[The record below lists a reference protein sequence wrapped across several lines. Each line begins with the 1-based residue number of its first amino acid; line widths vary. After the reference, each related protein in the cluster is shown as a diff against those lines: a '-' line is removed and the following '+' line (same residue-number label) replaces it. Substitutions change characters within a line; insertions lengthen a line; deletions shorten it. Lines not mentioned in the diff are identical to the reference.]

1 MIGWSHCICMQN
13 LGSIGPVVAEIYN
26 TKRGL
31 TFDLHLHSQDG
42 LMWTC
47 CYYVIW
53 LADHTAYAYKIWA
66 RLDQWLLKYNTKRGL
81 TFDLHLHSQDG
92 LMSTWCYY
100 VIWLADHITYAYK
113 IWARFD
119 QWFLR
124 YKTKGMCVWACVRV
138 YQWLLKYNTKRG
150 LTFDLHLHSQDG
162 LMSTWCYYVIW
173 LADHITYDAY
183 KIWARFDQWFLRYK
197 TKGICVWACV
207 RVCDIQRWEWVKIC
221 MCGHTF
227 A

>member
-1 MIGWSHCICMQN
+1 MYWIWLIYDEWLCRYEWWSEITKWRLDDVMVGWSGWKGYCIHSSSGQRYCENLKMIAHSVFEISWTQN
-13 LGSIGPVVAEIYN
+13 SW
-26 TKRGL
+26 
-31 TFDLHLHSQDG
+31 D
-42 LMWTC
+42 
-47 CYYVIW
+47 
-53 LADHTAYAYKIWA
+53 
-66 RLDQWLLKYNTKRGL
+66 L

-138 YQWLLKYNTKRG
+138 
-150 LTFDLHLHSQDG
+150 
-162 LMSTWCYYVIW
+162 
-173 LADHITYDAY
+173 
-183 KIWARFDQWFLRYK
+183 
-197 TKGICVWACV
+197 
-207 RVCDIQRWEWVKIC
+207 CDIQRWEWVKIC

>member
-1 MIGWSHCICMQN
+1 MKWLPDHIQYAYKIWTQSDQWFLRYKRKCDLTFDLHLHNQDGRISTWSYYSIHFSSGQRYCENLKMIAHSVFEISSTQN
-13 LGSIGPVVAEIYN
+13 SWD
-26 TKRGL
+26 L

-42 LMWTC
+42 LMSIC

-138 YQWLLKYNTKRG
+138 
-150 LTFDLHLHSQDG
+150 
-162 LMSTWCYYVIW
+162 
-173 LADHITYDAY
+173 
-183 KIWARFDQWFLRYK
+183 
-197 TKGICVWACV
+197 
-207 RVCDIQRWEWVKIC
+207 CDIQRWEWVKIC